1 MYLVQD
7 GNQIKELEMKVN
19 EVTRSPRS
27 SIYDPNAEK
36 MAKIRRFGQQITNSL
51 EPASGAKW
59 PDDAVWNKASM
70 LGTML
75 AELPDGGAKTAAEAL
90 KKAGVSKDELED
102 IMAKAKQARQ
112 VSIPDP
118 EPQDDGD
125 DEPDDRAPS
134 DDEIDRD
141 AVAYA
146 KG

>member
-1 MYLVQD
+1 
-7 GNQIKELEMKVN
+7 MKVN

-36 MAKIRRFGQQITNSL
+36 MAKIRRLGQQITNSL
-51 EPASGAKW
+51 EPASGVKW

-125 DEPDDRAPS
+125 DETDDRAPS
-134 DDEIDRD
+134 DDEIDID
-141 AVAYA
+141 AVANA

>member
-19 EVTRSPRS
+19 EVVTRNPRN

-36 MAKIRRFGQQITNSL
+36 MAGVRRFGQQITNSL
-51 EPASGAKW
+51 EPKSGVKW

-75 AELPDGGAKTAAEAL
+75 AELPDGGAKTPAEAL

-102 IMAKAKQARQ
+102 IMAKAKEARQ

-118 EPQDDGD
+118 EPQDDD
-125 DEPDDRAPS
+125 DEPDDRSPS

-141 AVAYA
+141 AQDFAR
-146 KG
+146 G